1 MQADRVQ
8 DTPFMKALN
17 FRRIPWLRIGAS
29 ALMALCLCATAA
41 AQWPQSVP
49 STGNSAVLA
58 SQPAPNGDTVIAG
71 RFSGSLEY
79 GGQTLAAEGLDDIF
93 VARVRP
99 GGQVVWVA
107 RAGGASQDEVQTI
120 ALDVAGNVFVVG
132 SFRGSARF
140 GSITRTAV
148 AGSADAYVAK
158 LNPQG
163 QWQWV
168 REISG
173 SRDLVATGVV
183 ALPGDNTV
191 TPPVSESVAV
201 VGTYSCSANFSGE
214 ITLNATAPDP
224 CRGGRTDL
232 FVARVDTTGKW
243 EWAVN
248 RPGTPS
254 GLDRASRVKLDR
266 DGRLVV
272 LGSGVGATLS
282 NFPTTTFAGSV
293 GGLPSG
299 WSATDTARGQVRP
312 TSGIV
317 PGYIFFWPQFSF
329 SFFTGTDALALR
341 GGNVTVQSPAYDTS
355 GAQVVRVSLDVL
367 RGLPGIGDSYQQW
380 RTQGIYTDS
389 TVSSASFLLQY
400 LHVDGSWR
408 AIDTFAGD
416 GPAGER
422 FVRRND
428 SSYLINDPGAGHAGF
443 RIRMVM
449 NSGRGT
455 FQTFFDGN
463 AYHDWWHIDDVGIA
477 ATGPDQSFAL
487 LVSDLFASAPQLS
500 VATNLL
506 QGVSVR
512 DAAIDRSG
520 NRLLLVGRYNGAAGA
535 GSCATPTG
543 SGAFIASYDLAGAAP
558 SCLWM
563 RTAPT
568 AIAEAVTVDS
578 QGRVFT
584 TGSFSGTV
592 QFFETVPP
600 QPSGFSSLTA
610 HGSSRDVFVA
620 GLDRDG
626 GWQWVTGGN
635 RNQAPDSRP
644 SFAGGGGDDA
654 GLAISSSGTGTL
666 YVGGRFEAIA
676 RFGPQDQLAAAG
688 AQDGFIANLGSDGR
702 FFEEERWLAGQPIPA
717 PPDAKRD
724 NVAFVPDFAVDG
736 QPFDAIGQRVF
747 LWTQPGNGRLAELIP
762 LQPFGRVEVRWRV
775 QGQDLTSSQR
785 VSRLGAV
792 GWPNRSCEPG
802 EAEGCYQDHVVGAPV
817 QAEPAEGNFRVLELI
832 SPQAGSSGASYA
844 AGQFTAART
853 GFAALVYV
861 AGPTLDPQLYATQVE
876 IVRSQPYFAMP
887 NFTDNV
893 PVEIGRPITDSGH
906 DEPGTTGFVVN
917 EVSYYDGFG
926 ADAAYNRAGRTG
938 AIIAVNRYSSQRP
951 QEQGRELAVAWYKR
965 KVRGVYWP
973 EKAVRYQPYW
983 PFNPDRIII
992 ASQQGGENLGQAPLR
1007 PANFPSARIYIQND
1021 FNAPGYNPNDEHAFM
1036 APSQTGSGFESVF
1049 ALRSDFG
1056 DGITGDGAA
1065 ASDPYVL
1072 VKYFDS
1078 ALTQWRFR
1086 VYRVLATGAGFNQ
1099 FRFPGTA
1106 GTTVSPPYPVR
1117 LLPGC
1122 SQSFVEGQALGEQ
1135 PPPPFFQ
1142 DYKNQLWAKSAG
1154 SGAVHYYYPA
1164 QPGFFVDTNNN
1175 DANDV
1180 AAGICVPWLARLP
1193 ASQGGS
1199 DNAQAPIRVAY
1210 DIEWPEQAP
1219 LLISGETLLTPK
1231 RGLPDILNQAAVE
1244 VVYDD
1249 IQATRTNPLPSDTLA
1264 QLIDPLN
1271 PRSVVL
1277 PAVPSTVAKQFRTD
1291 GLEDILGSADGVI
1304 KLPVSLG
1311 KRLTYDPQNRRLTM
1325 KGLADFTGAGDPFLL
1340 LNVMSQRERVLLK
1353 RLDGGNGNEAADFS
1367 GTCATLGMA
1376 CSWDQAVEALFR
1388 LSRNPQ
1394 RIQKICE
1401 QSFINPNRQ
1410 RICILDRPVG
1420 PGDVLVGYQDT
1431 NNDGILEPFQAAG
1444 VQAAL
1449 SAGLSQ
1455 GSGYLTVAFNNN
1467 PALNPLP
1474 VSLEVMQVGC
1484 LRSPAPPA
1492 PPTLI
1497 KPYQG
1502 QINVI
1507 SPENVFDEQLVL
1519 RHSGDFGGNADALE
1533 FEWFF
1538 QPDTSGVPP
1547 TVLPNPETGQLNG
1560 WFQFPVANAQGAVE
1574 ISIEGANIQT
1584 LSDNWYLARYR
1595 GLPGC
1600 DNQNQWSLWA
1610 GQPGATPI
1618 NQRAQLAEGWVKR
1631 VLGRLNPFEARVQ
1644 NFAQAA
1650 TNNYASMLVQL
1661 GQRYEGPIALNN
1673 DPGNLNRIGLIEA
1686 YSTVMRRALQLSAD
1700 SSPPVDYGPANAAV
1714 LLVAS
1719 RLVDFY
1725 TLLGNEAYA
1734 DAQDPTIG
1742 ITTNSGNFS
1751 LAPSIFNFQNQ
1762 LPSLL
1767 EEELILLRGRDDSLG
1782 PVAARPVYN
1791 RLFWNFTTGQGE
1803 VAYALSYNITDQNAD
1818 GIIDERDARI
1828 LFPQGHGDA
1837 WGHYLTATK
1846 TYYDL
1851 LRHPFFSWNPQA
1863 EAVLVAGVP
1872 IAVDFLDER
1881 QFAMT
1886 AAAKARTGAEVVNL
1900 TYRAAYTEN
1909 PNGQWQGYADT
1920 RPERAWGLSEWGRRA
1935 GMGAYFD
1942 WVTVNAVLPEEETDP
1957 NKVGIQRID
1966 RTTISELGEI
1976 LGHYVD
1982 IQRQVDKADSGLNP
1996 LGLAK
2001 NVVPFDIDPAQLTL
2015 FNKTQFEQV
2024 YERAMRALQNV
2035 VDVWD
2040 FANQLNNQM
2049 RRNQNEVD
2057 DIRRDSAA
2065 QESDF
2070 ANRLIEIF
2078 GYPYA
2083 DDIGPGGT
2091 YPAGYNGADIYH
2103 YMYVDV
2109 PALTGTPFDF
2119 DDPLSDLG
2127 VKRIREFTGVYSPSP
2142 NGMNFFN
2149 LKPIPND
2156 QADTTGANGQSC
2168 RAQPLSRG
2176 CPLGDLDLS
2185 TPLSVE
2191 YTTIESPD
2199 FGFWFTKPEGWS
2211 GQRRAPGRIQQTLQQ
2226 MVQAR
2231 VSLKQSLLEYDLLR
2245 QEIEVAADT
2254 LRATFD
2260 IEERNINLLIDQRR
2274 ELRALTATTAAMNSA
2289 AKAARRAGE
2298 ILDFTFRDTVEC
2310 VPKVFIAG
2318 LAAGGDM
2325 TSGIRCGIKQA
2336 GNIPKFALDTVAD
2349 GLEII
2354 GTATEAAKGDVTELS
2369 GLRAA
2374 INNSNLTL
2382 FNSLGEVETLLRKE
2396 PLLRAEVFARTE
2408 SIKQLTGD
2416 YQATLAEGLRVMDS
2430 MIAYRRTG
2438 AAEIQVYRYQDMAFR
2453 IFRNDALQKYRAAFD
2468 LAARYVYLAAAAY
2481 DYDTNLL
2488 GSNQRAGQTFLTR
2501 IVRERSI
2508 GQVLNGN
2515 PVPGTPGLADSMAQ
2529 LKLNFDV
2536 LKGQMGF
2543 NNPQVETNRFSLRRE
2558 LFRIPQGPEGDAAW
2572 RAKLESFRVADLWQV
2587 PEFNRYARPFA
2598 PRSAGP
2604 QPGLVIEF
2612 DTNVTFGMNFFG
2624 WPLGPQD
2631 SSYDSSQFATRVR
2644 SVGAWFGNYANL
2656 PLADDPR
2663 IYLFPAGADVMRA
2676 PSANDF
2682 TIREWQVV
2690 DQAIP
2695 VPFPIGSQDLG
2706 RYDWTPVADT
2716 LSESSTEVRRY
2727 GRFRAF
2733 HFAEPFS
2740 DDQVTSDSR
2749 LIGRSVWN
2757 RRWMLIIPGGTFL
2770 NDPVNGL
2777 DTFIQGPLIPGG
2789 GGQRDGQG
2797 VDDIRV
2803 FFKTYAYSGS

>member
-1 MQADRVQ
+1 M
-8 DTPFMKALN
+8 DTLRGLGPRLAGLLASLALLAA
-17 FRRIPWLRIGAS
+17 P
-29 ALMALCLCATAA
+29 AA

-49 STGNSAVLA
+49 STGDSAVLA
-58 SQPAPNGDTVIAG
+58 TRTAPNGDLVVAG

-79 GGQTLAAEGLDDIF
+79 GGQALAAEGLDDIF
-93 VARVRP
+93 VARV
-99 GGQVVWVA
+99 GAAGQVLWVA
-107 RAGGASQDEVQTI
+107 RAGGASQDVVRDI
-120 ALDVAGNVFVVG
+120 ALDVAGNVYVVG
-132 SFRGSARF
+132 NFRGIARF
-140 GSITRTAV
+140 GASTLTAT
-148 AGSADAYVAK
+148 GRDGFVAK
-158 LNPQG
+158 LNPSG
-163 QWQWV
+163 AWQWARAAAGLSDIEV
-168 REISG
+168 S
-173 SRDLVATGVV
+173 GVV
-183 ALPGDNTV
+183 ALPGDNTAI
-191 TPPVSESVAV
+191 PPVSESVAV
-201 VGTYSCSANFSGE
+201 VGTYSCAVAFQG
-214 ITLNATAPDP
+214 LPQLDAAGGDP
-224 CRGGRTDL
+224 CAAGRTDV
-232 FVARVDTTGKW
+232 FIARIDTSGDW
-243 EWAVN
+243 IWRRN
-248 RPGTPS
+248 RAGAPS
-254 GLDRASRVKLDR
+254 GRDEGRRIELDA
-266 DGRLVV
+266 DGRLAVV
-272 LGSGVGATLS
+272 SRSAAVQSSQIGSSNFDSGFPVGWAASDPNRGVVRATQGTLS
-282 NFPTTTFAGSV
+282 GWFLFPPYS
-293 GGLPSG
+293 
-299 WSATDTARGQVRP
+299 
-312 TSGIV
+312 
-317 PGYIFFWPQFSF
+317 YN
-329 SFFTGTDALALR
+329 FFTGTPALALR
-341 GGNVTVQSPAYDTS
+341 GGNVTVETPAYDTS
-355 GAQVVRVSLDVL
+355 ALDEIRIEYDAL
-367 RGLPGIGDSYQQW
+367 RGFIPGGSDAFNQIRSRGVITDQPSAGSDLLVEYLNRNNQW
-380 RTQGIYTDS
+380 VQVAFY
-389 TVSSASFLLQY
+389 
-400 LHVDGSWR
+400 
-408 AIDTFAGD
+408 
-416 GPAGER
+416 
-422 FVRRND
+422 
-428 SSYLINDPGAGHAGF
+428 PGAGPG
-443 RIRMVM
+443 
-449 NSGRGT
+449 G
-455 FQTFFDGN
+455 QTFAQRGGN
-463 AYHDWWHIDDVGIA
+463 ALVIRSDLARHANFRLRFNMPRGGGGPFPIPFTSELGYAEWWHIDNFSIT
-477 ATGPDQSFAL
+477 ATGRELASVF
-487 LVSDLFASAPQLS
+487 LVTDPLTTSPQ
-500 VATNLL
+500 VGTPVNLPR
-506 QGVSVR
+506 GVDIR
-512 DAAIDRSG
+512 GTAYDRPG
-520 NRLLLVGRYNGAAGA
+520 NRLLLAGRFDGADGA
-535 GSCATPTG
+535 GSCAPP
-543 SGAFIASYDLAGAAP
+543 SGQGLAILSFSLAGLSAQCQWGVWA
-558 SCLWM
+558 
-563 RTAPT
+563 RG
-568 AIAEAVTVDS
+568 AEAESVAVDG
-578 QGRVFT
+578 QGRVYA
-584 TGSFSGTV
+584 TGGFSGDV
-592 QFFETVPP
+592 EFFNTPGAPAPGPGRLISEN
-600 QPSGFSSLTA
+600 G
-610 HGSSRDVFVA
+610 SRDVFVLS
-620 GLDRDG
+620 LDRG
-626 GWQWVTGGN
+626 GLWRWVTGGN
-635 RNQAPDSRP
+635 RNVAPDSRP
-644 SFAGGGGDDA
+644 SFAGGGGDDS
-654 GLAISSSGTGTL
+654 GLAITVSGAGSVF
-666 YVGGRFEAIA
+666 VGGRFEAIA
-676 RFGPQDQLAAAG
+676 RFGPQDQLAASLG
-688 AQDGFIANLGSDGR
+688 RDGFIANLGNDGR
-702 FFEEERWLAGQPIPA
+702 FFEEERWIAGQPIPA
-717 PPDAKRD
+717 PPEAKRD
-724 NVAFVPDFAVDG
+724 SLAFVPDFAVDG
-736 QPFDAIGQRVF
+736 QPFDALGQRIF
-747 LWTQPGNGRLAELIP
+747 AWTPPGNGRLAELIP
-762 LQPFGRVEVRWRV
+762 LQPFGRIEVRWRV
-775 QGQDLTSSQR
+775 QGQDLASTQR
-785 VSRLGAV
+785 ISRLGAL
-792 GWPNRSCEPG
+792 GWPSRSCEPG
-802 EAEGCYQDHVVGAPV
+802 EKLGCYQDHVVGAPV
-817 QAEPAEGNFRVLELI
+817 QVEPADGSYRVQELVAPL
-832 SPQAGSSGASYA
+832 SGSSGATYT
-844 AGQFTAART
+844 AGQFNAPRT
-853 GFAALVYV
+853 GFAALVYI
-861 AGPTLDPQLYATQVE
+861 AGPTLDPQQYATEVE
-876 IVRSQPYFAMP
+876 IVRSQPYFAVP
-887 NFTDNV
+887 LFTDNV
-893 PVEIGRPITDSGH
+893 PAEIGRPITDSSH
-906 DEPGTTGFVVN
+906 EEPGTTGFVVN
-917 EVSYYDGFG
+917 ELAYYDGAG
-926 ADAAYNRAGRTG
+926 GDAAYSRTGRTG
-938 AIIAVNRYSSQRP
+938 AIIPVNRYSSQRP
-951 QEQGRELAVAWYKR
+951 QEQDRELAVAWYKR
-965 KVRGVYWP
+965 KGRGVFWP
-973 EKAVRYQPYW
+973 EKAVRYQPFW
-983 PFNPDRIII
+983 PFNPDRIIV
-992 ASQQGGENLGQAPLR
+992 ASQQGGENLGQAPLN
-1007 PANFPSARIYIQND
+1007 PQQFPSARIYVQND
-1021 FNAPGYNPNDEHAFM
+1021 FNQPGYNPNDEHAFM
-1036 APSQTGSGFESVF
+1036 APSQTGSGFDAVF

-1056 DGITGDGAA
+1056 DGIAADGAA

-1072 VKYFDS
+1072 VKFFDT
-1078 ALTQWRFR
+1078 AATQWRFR
-1086 VYRVLATGAGFNQ
+1086 VFRVQATGAGFNQ
-1099 FRFPGTA
+1099 FRFSGTA

-1122 SQSFVEGQALGEQ
+1122 AQTFVEGQAIGEQ

-1175 DANDV
+1175 DINDI
-1180 AAGICVPWLARLP
+1180 AAGSCVPWMARLP
-1193 ASQGGS
+1193 VAQGGS

-1210 DIEWPEQAP
+1210 DIEWPDTAP
-1219 LLISGETLLTPK
+1219 LLVAGETLLTPK

-1249 IQATRTNPLPSDTLA
+1249 IQATRENPLPSDTLA

-1271 PRSVVL
+1271 PRSVIL
-1277 PAVPSTVAKQFRTD
+1277 PAIPSSVAKQFRTD
-1291 GLEDILGSADGVI
+1291 GMEDILGSADGVI

-1311 KRLTYDPQNRRLTM
+1311 KRLVYDPQNRRLM
-1325 KGLADFTGAGDPFLL
+1325 LRGLADFSGAGDPFLL

-1353 RLDGGNGNEAADFS
+1353 RLDGGNGSEESDFT
-1367 GTCATLGMA
+1367 GTCSTLA
-1376 CSWDQAVEALFR
+1376 NNCSWDRAVEALFR

-1394 RIQKICE
+1394 RIERICQE
-1401 QSFINPNRQ
+1401 SRINANRQ
-1410 RICILDRPVG
+1410 RVCLSSRAVG
-1420 PGDVLVGYQDT
+1420 PQDVLVGYQDR

-1449 SAGLSQ
+1449 SAGLAQ
-1455 GSGYLTVAFNNN
+1455 GSGYMTIAFNNN

-1474 VSLEVMQVGC
+1474 VSLEVIQVGC

-1492 PPTLI
+1492 PPTLV

-1507 SPENVFDEQLVL
+1507 SPENIFDEQLVL

-1538 QPDTSGVPP
+1538 QPDMSGVPP
-1547 TVLPNPETGQLNG
+1547 TALPNPETGQLNG
-1560 WFQFPVANAQGAVE
+1560 WIQFPVANPQGAVE

-1600 DNQNQWSLWA
+1600 NNQNEWSLWA

-1661 GQRYEGPIALNN
+1661 GERFEGPIALNN
-1673 DPGNLNRIGLIEA
+1673 DPANLNRIGLIEA
-1686 YSTVMRRALQLSAD
+1686 YTTVMRRALQLSVD
-1700 SSPPVDYGPANAAV
+1700 STPPVDYGPANAAI

-1767 EEELILLRGRDDSLG
+1767 EEELILLRGRDNSLG

-1881 QFAMT
+1881 QFALT

-1942 WVTVNAVLPEEETDP
+1942 WVTVNAILPEQETDP

-1976 LGHYVD
+1976 FGHYGA
-1982 IQRQVDKADSGLNP
+1982 IQRQVDKADDGLNP

-2001 NVVPFDIDPAQLTL
+2001 NVVPFDIDPAQLSL

-2024 YERAMRALQNV
+2024 YDRAMRALQNV

-2057 DIRRDSAA
+2057 DIRRDAAA
-2065 QESDF
+2065 QETDY

-2091 YPAGYNGADIYH
+2091 YPAGYNGADLYH

-2109 PALTGTPFDF
+2109 PTLAGTAFDF
-2119 DDPLSDLG
+2119 DDGLSIG
-2127 VKRIREFTGVYSPSP
+2127 RAEVIREFTATYTPSP
-2142 NGMNFFN
+2142 NGLNFTN
-2149 LKPIPND
+2149 LNPIPPD
-2156 QADTTGANGQSC
+2156 APDTTGANGQSC
-2168 RAQPLSRG
+2168 RAQPLSPG
-2176 CPLGDLDLS
+2176 CPLGDLDVTNTL
-2185 TPLSVE
+2185 PVQ
-2191 YTTIESPD
+2191 YVTIESPD
-2199 FGFWFTKPEGWS
+2199 LGFWFTKPRSWT
-2211 GQRRAPGRIQQTLQQ
+2211 GQRRAPGRLQLILQQ
-2226 MVQAR
+2226 MVQSR
-2231 VSLKQSLLEYDLLR
+2231 VALKRSLLEYDLLR
-2245 QEIEVAADT
+2245 QEIDVARDT
-2254 LRATFD
+2254 LRATFE
-2260 IEERNINLLIDQRR
+2260 IEESNINLLIDQRR
-2274 ELRALTATTAAMNSA
+2274 ELKTLTAVSATMTNAAT
-2289 AKAARRAGE
+2289 AARRVGE
-2298 ILDFTFRDTVEC
+2298 FLDFTFKESSKCIPTS
-2310 VPKVFIAG
+2310 FIVG
-2318 LAAGGDM
+2318 LSSGGDL
-2325 TSGIRCGIKQA
+2325 TSAIRCSISQV
-2336 GNIPKFALDTVAD
+2336 GNIKKLVADTIAD
-2349 GLEII
+2349 GLEIA
-2354 GTATEAAKGDVTELS
+2354 GNATEAAKEDVTELS

-2374 INNSNLTL
+2374 INNANLTL
-2382 FNSLGEVETLLRKE
+2382 FNSIGEVETLLRKE
-2396 PLLRAEVFARTE
+2396 PLARAEIYARTE
-2408 SIKQLTGD
+2408 ALKQLAGE
-2416 YQATLAEGLRVMDS
+2416 YQATLAEGQRILEG
-2430 MIAYRRTG
+2430 MISFRRTG
-2438 AAEIQVYRYQDMAFR
+2438 AAEIQAYRYQDMAFR

-2488 GSNQRAGQTFLTR
+2488 GSNQRAGQEFLTR

-2515 PVPGTPGLADSMAQ
+2515 PVPGSPGLAATMAQ

-2558 LFRIPQGPEGDAAW
+2558 LFRIPTGPEGDAAW
-2572 RAKLESFRVADLWQV
+2572 KAKLESFRVDDLWQV
-2587 PEFNRYARPFA
+2587 PEFRQYARPFA
-2598 PRSAGP
+2598 PPSAGP

-2612 DTNVTFGMNFFG
+2612 DTNVTFGLNFFG
-2624 WPLGPQD
+2624 WPLGAQD

-2663 IYLFPAGADVMRA
+2663 IYLFPVGADVMRA

-2706 RYDWTPVADT
+2706 RFDWNPVADT

-2740 DDQVTSDSR
+2740 DDQVTADSR

-2757 RRWMLIIPGGTFL
+2757 RRWLLIIPGGTFL

-2777 DTFIQGPLIPGG
+2777 ETFIHGPQIPGG
-2789 GGQRDGQG
+2789 NGQRDGQG
-2797 VDDIRV
+2797 VDDIRI

>member
-1 MQADRVQ
+1 MNTDRVQ
-8 DTPFMKALN
+8 KN
-17 FRRIPWLRIGAS
+17 FLMSVARRCCS
-29 ALMALCLCATAA
+29 ALRPTGALALWALFATAPA
-41 AQWPQSVP
+41 LAQWPQPVS

-58 SQPAPNGDTVIAG
+58 SQNAPNGDTIVAG
-71 RFSGSLEY
+71 RFSGALEY

-93 VARVRP
+93 VARLRP

-120 ALDVAGNVFVVG
+120 AIDVAGNVFVVG

-140 GSITRTAV
+140 GSITRTAT
-148 AGSADAYVAK
+148 GDSADGYVAK

-163 QWQWV
+163 EWQWV
-168 REISG
+168 REISSAG
-173 SRDLVATGVV
+173 DLVVTGVV
-183 ALPGDNTV
+183 ALPGDNSV
-191 TPPVSESVAV
+191 IPPVSESVAI
-201 VGTYSCSANFSGE
+201 VGTYSCSASFSGQT
-214 ITLNATAPDP
+214 TLDAAAPDP
-224 CRGGRTDL
+224 CRVGRTDL
-232 FVARVDTTGKW
+232 FVARVDTTGEWK
-243 EWAVN
+243 WAVN
-248 RPGTPS
+248 RPGTSS
-254 GLDRASRVKLDR
+254 GLDRSSRIKLDR

-272 LGSGVGATLS
+272 LGSGVGATLNS
-282 NFPTTTFAGSV
+282 FPTTTFAGAT
-293 GGLPSG
+293 GGLPSD
-299 WSATDTARGQVRP
+299 WSTSDPARGQVRP
-312 TSGIV
+312 TTGSVANYFI
-317 PGYIFFWPQFSF
+317 FWPGFSF
-329 SFFTGTDALALR
+329 SFFTGTEALALR
-341 GGNVTVQSPAYDTS
+341 GGGVTVTSPTYDTT
-355 GAQVVRVSLDVL
+355 GAQVVRVSLDVM
-367 RGLPGIGDSYQQW
+367 RGMPGLGDAYQQW
-380 RTQGIYTDS
+380 RTQGIYTDR
-389 TVSSASFLLQY
+389 TTSSASFLLEY
-400 LHVDGSWR
+400 LGSDSIWRRVD
-408 AIDTFAGD
+408 AFNGD
-416 GPAGER
+416 GPSGER

-428 SSYLINDPGAGHAGF
+428 SSYLINDPRAGHAGF
-443 RIRMVM
+443 RLRWVM
-449 NSGRGT
+449 GAGRGT
-455 FQTFFDGN
+455 FASFFDGT
-463 AYHDWWHIDDVGIA
+463 AYYDWWHIDDVSVA

-487 LVSDLFASAPQLS
+487 LVSDLFSNAPQVS

-512 DAAIDRSG
+512 DATIDRSA
-520 NRLLLVGRYNGAAGA
+520 NRLLIVGRYNGAAGA
-535 GSCATPTG
+535 GSCATPAG
-543 SGAFIASYDLAGAAP
+543 SGAFIASYDLAGSVPA
-558 SCLWM
+558 CLWM
-563 RTAPT
+563 RTAPS
-568 AIAEAVTVDS
+568 AIAESVTVDT

-600 QPSGFSSLTA
+600 QPSDISSITA
-610 HGSSRDVFVA
+610 HGSTRDVFIA
-620 GLDRDG
+620 GLDRSG

-635 RNQAPDSRP
+635 RNRMPGSLP

-654 GLAISSSGTGTL
+654 GLAISSSGTGAL
-666 YVGGRFEAIA
+666 YVGGYFEAIA
-676 RFGPQDQLAAAG
+676 RFGPQDQLVSASG
-688 AQDGFIANLGSDGR
+688 RDGFLANIGSDGR
-702 FFEEERWLAGQPIPA
+702 FFEEERWIAGQPIPA

-736 QPFDAIGQRVF
+736 QPFDAIGQRIF

-775 QGQDLTSSQR
+775 VGQDLTSNQR

-802 EAEGCYQDHVVGAPV
+802 EASGCYQDHVVGAPV
-817 QAEPAEGNFRVLELI
+817 QAEPAEGNFRVLELV
-832 SPQAGSSGASYA
+832 SPQAGSSGATYA
-844 AGQFTAART
+844 AGQFTAPRT

-861 AGPTLDPQLYATQVE
+861 AGPTLDPQLYDTQVE
-876 IVRSQPYFAMP
+876 IVRTQPYFAVP
-887 NFTDNV
+887 SFTDNV
-893 PVEIGRPITDSGH
+893 QVEIGRPITDSGH

-938 AIIAVNRYSSQRP
+938 AIIPINRYSSQRP

-965 KVRGVYWP
+965 KARGVYWP

-983 PFNPDRIII
+983 PFNPDRIIV

-1007 PANFPSARIYIQND
+1007 PTQYPSARIYIQND

-1036 APSQTGSGFESVF
+1036 APSQTGSGFEAVF

-1078 ALTQWRFR
+1078 AVTQWRFR
-1086 VYRVLATGAGFNQ
+1086 VYRVQATGAGFNQ
-1099 FRFPGTA
+1099 FRFAGTA

-1122 SQSFVEGQALGEQ
+1122 SQSFVEGQAVGEQ

-1164 QPGFFVDTNNN
+1164 QPGFFIDTNNN
-1175 DANDV
+1175 DVNDV
-1180 AAGICVPWLARLP
+1180 TAGICVPWLARLP
-1193 ASQGGS
+1193 AAQGGS
-1199 DNAQAPIRVAY
+1199 GNVQVPIRVAY

-1219 LLISGETLLTPK
+1219 LLVSGETLLTPK

-1249 IQATRTNPLPSDTLA
+1249 IQATRPSPLPSDTLA

-1277 PAVPSTVAKQFRTD
+1277 PSVPSSVAKQFRTD
-1291 GLEDILGSADGVI
+1291 GLEDILGSADGAI

-1311 KRLTYDPQNRRLTM
+1311 RRLTYDPQNRRLIL
-1325 KGLADFTGAGDPFLL
+1325 KGLSDFSGAGDPFLL

-1353 RLDGGNGNEAADFS
+1353 RLDGGNGNEAADFTGS
-1367 GTCATLGMA
+1367 CATLGA
-1376 CSWDQAVEALFR
+1376 GCSWDQAVEALFR

-1394 RIQKICE
+1394 HIQKVCE
-1401 QSFINPNRQ
+1401 QSFINPQRQ
-1410 RICILDRPVG
+1410 RVCVVDRPVG

-1431 NNDGILEPFQAAG
+1431 NNDGILEPFQALG

-1455 GSGYLTVAFNNN
+1455 GSGYLTVAFNNS

-1507 SPENVFDEQLVL
+1507 SPDNVFDEQLVL

-1533 FEWFF
+1533 FEWYF

-1547 TVLPNPETGQLNG
+1547 TLLPNPETGQMNG
-1560 WFQFPVANAQGAVE
+1560 WIQFPVSNAQGAVE

-1600 DNQNQWSLWA
+1600 NNQSQWSLWA

-1618 NQRAQLAEGWVKR
+1618 DQRAQLAEGWVKR

-1661 GQRYEGPIALNN
+1661 GGRYEGPIALNN

-1686 YSTVMRRALQLSAD
+1686 YTTVMRRALQLSVD
-1700 SSPPVDYGPANAAV
+1700 STPPVDYGPANAAV

-1767 EEELILLRGRDDSLG
+1767 EEELILLRGRDNSLG

-1846 TYYDL
+1846 TYYGL

-1942 WVTVNAVLPEEETDP
+1942 WVTVNAVLPEQETDP

-1966 RTTISELGEI
+1966 RTTISEIGEI
-1976 LGHYVD
+1976 QGHYVD
-1982 IQRQVDKADSGLNP
+1982 IQRQVDKADAGLNP

-2065 QESDF
+2065 QETDY

-2109 PALTGTPFDF
+2109 PALAGTPFDF
-2119 DDPLSDLG
+2119 DDPLSELG
-2127 VKRIREFTGVYSPSP
+2127 IQRIREFTGVYSPSP

-2149 LKPIPND
+2149 LKPVPAD
-2156 QADTTGANGQSC
+2156 TPDTTGSNGQSC
-2168 RAQPLSRG
+2168 RNQPLSLG
-2176 CPLGDLDLS
+2176 CPLGDLDMS
-2185 TPLSVE
+2185 TPLEVE

-2199 FGFWFTKPEGWS
+2199 FGFWFTKPEGWT
-2211 GQRRAPGRIQQTLQQ
+2211 GQRRAPGRVQQILQQ

-2231 VSLKQSLLEYDLLR
+2231 VALKQSLLEYDLLR

-2254 LRATFD
+2254 LRATFE
-2260 IEERNINLLIDQRR
+2260 IEESNINLLIDQRR
-2274 ELRALTATTAAMNSA
+2274 ELRDLTATTAAMNSA

-2374 INNSNLTL
+2374 INNSNMTL

-2396 PLLRAEVFARTE
+2396 PLRRAEVFARTE
-2408 SIKQLTGD
+2408 AIKQLTGD

-2481 DYDTNLL
+2481 DYETNLL
-2488 GSNQRAGQTFLTR
+2488 GSNQRAGQAFLTR

-2515 PVPGTPGLADSMAQ
+2515 PVPGTPGLADAMAQ

-2558 LFRIPQGPEGDAAW
+2558 LFRIPAGAEGDAAW
-2572 RAKLESFRVADLWQV
+2572 RAKLESSRVDDLWQV
-2587 PEFNRYARPFA
+2587 PEFRQYARPFA
-2598 PRSAGP
+2598 PQSAGP

-2612 DTNVTFGMNFFG
+2612 DTNVSFGLNFFG

-2663 IYLFPAGADVMRA
+2663 IYLFPAGADVLRA
-2676 PSANDF
+2676 PSANEF

-2695 VPFPIGSQDLG
+2695 VPFPIGSQELG
-2706 RYDWTPVADT
+2706 RYDWSPMADT
-2716 LSESSTEVRRY
+2716 LSESSTEIRRY

-2733 HFAEPFS
+2733 HFAEPFN
-2740 DDQVTSDSR
+2740 DDQVTTDSR

-2757 RRWMLIIPGGTFL
+2757 RRWILIIPGGTFL

-2777 DTFIQGPLIPGG
+2777 DTFIQGQLIPGG

-2803 FFKTYAYSGS
+2803 FFKTYAYTGS

>member
-1 MQADRVQ
+1 MMLQPLRALRRLAAGLAALAMLAAGQA
-8 DTPFMKALN
+8 
-17 FRRIPWLRIGAS
+17 GA
-29 ALMALCLCATAA
+29 T
-41 AQWPQSVP
+41 WPQSIP
-49 STGNSAVLA
+49 STGESAVVV
-58 SQPAPNGDTVIAG
+58 SKPALNGDVIIAG

-79 GGQTLAAEGLDDIF
+79 GGQTITAEGLDDIF
-93 VARVRP
+93 VARLSP
-99 GGQVVWVA
+99 GGQVVWLA
-107 RAGGASQDEVQTI
+107 RAGGPSQDTVETL
-120 ALDVAGNVFVVG
+120 ALDVAGNVFIVG
-132 SFRGSARF
+132 SFRGTARF
-140 GSITRTAV
+140 GSSSRTAV
-148 AGSADAYVAK
+148 VGTTDGYIAK
-158 LNPQG
+158 LSPLG
-163 QWQWV
+163 EWQWV
-168 REISG
+168 RDIRGPGNIVVS
-173 SRDLVATGVV
+173 GVV
-183 ALPGDNTV
+183 ALAGDNTV
-191 TPPVSESVAV
+191 VPPVPESVAL
-201 VGTYSCSANFSGE
+201 VGTYSCSASFDSGSAPPTT
-214 ITLNATAPDP
+214 IVLNAAAPDP
-224 CRGGRTDL
+224 CRSGRTDL
-232 FVARVDTTGKW
+232 FIARVETTGDWK
-243 EWAVN
+243 WAVN
-248 RPGTPS
+248 RTGTPT
-254 GLDRASRVKLDR
+254 GLDRASRVQLDR

-272 LGSGVGATLS
+272 LGAGVGATLNS
-282 NFPTTTFAGSV
+282 SPVTTFNGNL

-299 WSATDTARGQVRP
+299 WSSTDGSRGLVTQTAG
-312 TSGIV
+312 SV
-317 PGYIFFWPQFSF
+317 PNLFAFFFPAFNY

-341 GGNVTVQSPAYDTS
+341 GGNVTVTSPTYNTT

-367 RGLPGIGDSYQQW
+367 RGLPGLGGTFYELW
-380 RTQGIYTDS
+380 RTQGVVTDS
-389 TVSSASFLLQY
+389 TDATGGMQLQY
-400 LHVDGSWR
+400 LNSAGAWR
-408 AIDTFAGD
+408 TVDTFAGS

-422 FVRRND
+422 FVRRD
-428 SSYLINDPGAGHAGF
+428 GAAYAISDPLAAHAGF
-443 RIRMVM
+443 RLRFLMP
-449 NSGRGT
+449 SGRGA
-455 FQTFFDGN
+455 FSSWIDGI
-463 AYHDWWHIDDVGIA
+463 AYRDWWHIDDVSVAG
-477 ATGPDQSFAL
+477 TGAPQNFVL
-487 LVSDLFASAPQLS
+487 LVSDLLAATPLVSAP
-500 VATNLL
+500 TNLL
-506 QGVSVR
+506 QGVDVR
-512 DAAIDRSG
+512 DAVVDRQA
-520 NRLLLVGRYNGAAGA
+520 NRLVLAGRYNGAAGV
-535 GSCATPTG
+535 GSCQTPAG
-543 SGAFIASYDLAGAAP
+543 SGALFASYSLDGISP
-558 SCLWM
+558 TCRWV
-563 RTAPT
+563 RTAPNAAAE
-568 AIAEAVTVDS
+568 AIAVDS
-578 QGRVFT
+578 QGRVFA
-584 TGSFSGTV
+584 TGSFSGQV
-592 QFFETVPP
+592 KFFNLDP
-600 QPSGFSSLTA
+600 QPEPPDPMGVNVLTA
-610 HGSSRDVFVA
+610 TGGSRDPFVA

-635 RNQAPDSRP
+635 RNQPPDSRP
-644 SFAGGGGDDA
+644 TFAGGAGDDA
-654 GLAISSSGTGTL
+654 GLAISAGGTGAL
-666 YVGGRFEAIA
+666 YVGGRFQAIA
-676 RFGPQDQLAAAG
+676 RFGPQDQLVSLAG
-688 AQDGFIANLGSDGR
+688 SDGFLANLGSDGR

-717 PPDAKRD
+717 PPEAKRD
-724 NVAFVPDFAVDG
+724 NVAFVPEFAIDG
-736 QPFDAIGQRVF
+736 QPFDAIGQRIF
-747 LWTQPGNGRLAELIP
+747 LWTQPGGSRLAELIP
-762 LQPFGRVEVRWRV
+762 LQPFGRIEVRWRV
-775 QGQDLTSSQR
+775 NGQDLTSTQR

-792 GWPNRSCEPG
+792 GWPTRSCEPG

-817 QAEPAEGNFRVLELI
+817 QVEPAEGTFRVLELV
-832 SPQAGSSGASYA
+832 SPQVGSSGATYA
-844 AGQFTAART
+844 AGQFNAPRT

-861 AGPTLDPQLYATQVE
+861 AGPTLDPQLYATEVE
-876 IVRSQPYFAMP
+876 IVRTQPYFAVP
-887 NFTDNV
+887 LFTDNV
-893 PVEIGRPITDSGH
+893 PAEIGRPIIDSGH

-917 EVSYYDGFG
+917 ELAYYDGFG

-938 AIIAVNRYSSQRP
+938 AIIPVNRYSSQRP
-951 QEQGRELAVAWYKR
+951 QEQSRDLAVAWYKR
-965 KVRGVYWP
+965 KARGVYWP
-973 EKAVRYQPYW
+973 EKAVRYQPFW
-983 PFNPDRIII
+983 PFDPERIIV
-992 ASQQGGENLGQAPLR
+992 ASQQGGENLGQAPLN
-1007 PANFPSARIYIQND
+1007 PQLFPSAQIYIQND

-1036 APSQTGSGFESVF
+1036 APSQTGSGFEAVF

-1056 DGITGDGAA
+1056 AGIAGDGAA

-1072 VKYFDS
+1072 VKYFDT
-1078 ALTQWRFR
+1078 AVTQWRFR
-1086 VYRVLATGAGFNQ
+1086 VYRVLATGAGFEQ
-1099 FRFPGTA
+1099 FRFSGTA

-1122 SQSFVEGQALGEQ
+1122 AQSFVDGQAVGEQ
-1135 PPPPFFQ
+1135 PPAPFFQ

-1154 SGAVHYYYPA
+1154 SGAVHYFYPA

-1175 DANDV
+1175 DINDV
-1180 AAGICVPWLARLP
+1180 VSGTCVPWLARLP
-1193 ASQGGS
+1193 VAQGGS

-1210 DIEWPEQAP
+1210 DIDWPETTP

-1244 VVYDD
+1244 VVYDA
-1249 IQATRTNPLPSDTLA
+1249 IQATATNPLPSDTLA

-1277 PAVPSTVAKQFRTD
+1277 PAVPSEVAKQFRTD

-1311 KRLTYDPQNRRLTM
+1311 KRLAYDPQNRRLIL

-1340 LNVMSQRERVLLK
+1340 LNVMSQRDRVVLK
-1353 RLDGGNGNEAADFS
+1353 RLNGGNGSEQADFTGS
-1367 GTCATLGMA
+1367 CATVA
-1376 CSWDQAVEALFR
+1376 ANCSWDQAVEALFR

-1394 RIQKICE
+1394 RIQKVCQE
-1401 QSFINPNRQ
+1401 SFINAR
-1410 RICILDRPVG
+1410 RERVCVLDRPVG
-1420 PGDVLVGYQDT
+1420 PTDVLVGYQDL
-1431 NNDGILEPFQAAG
+1431 NNDGILEPFQALG

-1474 VSLEVMQVGC
+1474 VSLEVIQVGC

-1492 PPTLI
+1492 PPTLV

-1507 SPENVFDEQLVL
+1507 SPENIFDEQLVL

-1547 TVLPNPETGQLNG
+1547 TALPNPQTGQLNG
-1560 WFQFPVANAQGAVE
+1560 WIQFPVANPQGAVE

-1600 DNQNQWSLWA
+1600 NNQSEWSLWA
-1610 GQPGATPI
+1610 GQPGATPL

-1686 YSTVMRRALQLSAD
+1686 YTTVMRRALQLSVE
-1700 SSPPVDYGPANAAV
+1700 STPPVNYAPANAAV

-1846 TYYDL
+1846 TYYNL

-1881 QFAMT
+1881 QFALT

-1920 RPERAWGLSEWGRRA
+1920 RPTRAWGLSEWGRRA

-1942 WVTVNAVLPEEETDP
+1942 WITVNAILPEQETDS

-1976 LGHYVD
+1976 LGHYVE

-2015 FNKTQFEQV
+2015 FNRTQFEQV
-2024 YERAMRALQNV
+2024 YERALRALQNV

-2057 DIRRDSAA
+2057 DLRRDAA
-2065 QESDF
+2065 GQESDF

-2078 GYPYA
+2078 GYPYS

-2091 YPAGYNGADIYH
+2091 YPAGYIGADIYH

-2109 PALTGTPFDF
+2109 PTLAGTPFDF
-2119 DDPLSDLG
+2119 DGGLEDTG
-2127 VKRIREFTGVYSPSP
+2127 IKRIREFTGVYSPSP

-2149 LKPIPND
+2149 LNPVPRD
-2156 QADTTGANGQSC
+2156 TPDTTGANGQSC
-2168 RAQPLSRG
+2168 RAQPLSVG

-2185 TPLSVE
+2185 TPLSVQ

-2199 FGFWFTKPEGWS
+2199 FGFWFTKPQGWT
-2211 GQRRAPGRIQQTLQQ
+2211 GQRRAPGRLQQTLQQ

-2231 VSLKQSLLEYDLLR
+2231 VSLKQSLLDYDLLR

-2274 ELRALTATTAAMNSA
+2274 ELRALTATTATMNSA

-2310 VPKVFIAG
+2310 IPTVFIAG

-2354 GTATEAAKGDVTELS
+2354 GTATEAAKEDVSQLS

-2374 INNSNLTL
+2374 INSSNLTL
-2382 FNSLGEVETLLRKE
+2382 FNSLGEVETLIRKE

-2408 SIKQLTGD
+2408 AIKQLTGE
-2416 YQATLAEGLRVMDS
+2416 YQASLAEGLRVMDS
-2430 MIAYRRTG
+2430 MIAYRRNG
-2438 AAEIQVYRYQDMAFR
+2438 AADIQVFRYQDMAFR

-2488 GSNQRAGQTFLTR
+2488 GSNQRAGQEFLTR

-2515 PVPGTPGLADSMAQ
+2515 PVPGTPGLADTMAQ

-2558 LFRIPQGPEGDAAW
+2558 LFRIPEGPSGDAAW
-2572 RAKLESFRVADLWQV
+2572 RAKLESFRVDDLWQV
-2587 PEFNRYARPFA
+2587 PEFRRYARPFA
-2598 PRSAGP
+2598 PQSAGP

-2612 DTNVTFGMNFFG
+2612 DTNVTFGLNFFG
-2624 WPLGPQD
+2624 WPLGAQD

-2644 SVGAWFGNYANL
+2644 SVGAWFGNYASL

-2663 IYLFPAGADVMRA
+2663 VYLFPVGADVMRS

-2706 RYDWTPVADT
+2706 RFDWNPVADT

-2740 DDQVTSDSR
+2740 DAQVTSDSR

-2757 RRWMLIIPGGTFL
+2757 RRWLLIIPGGTFL

-2789 GGQRDGQG
+2789 NGQRDGQG